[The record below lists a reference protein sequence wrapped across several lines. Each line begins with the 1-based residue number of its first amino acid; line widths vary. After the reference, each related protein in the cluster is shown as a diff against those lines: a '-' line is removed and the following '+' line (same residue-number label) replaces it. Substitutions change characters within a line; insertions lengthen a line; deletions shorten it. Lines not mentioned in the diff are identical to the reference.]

1 MKQDLIQ
8 KTQEWMQL
16 ERKTVEQRK
25 EAENFY
31 ENQLMNLIVD
41 EYIKRNK
48 QRVAEHISYLI
59 VSVGTSYEPIV
70 LNISLF
76 KPDRVLFLY
85 TDTSE
90 KTLDKIVGLCHL
102 AVSQYEKRRVSGTD
116 PLDIYQEIKAAYLQ
130 WNRPEKLY
138 IDFTG
143 GTKTMSAACALA
155 GSMIDVQLVY
165 VGTEDYL
172 VDFRKPRPGTETLF
186 YITNPLVV
194 FGDLEIEKAMG
205 LFSEYNF
212 AGAREKLDI
221 LKESIPNPEIRQQL
235 HFAWLLAK
243 SYESWDSLDFIP
255 AYENIN
261 KLLFQ
266 LKRDCMH
273 TDYLLMDCTD
283 RLRQQQELLEGVRK
297 IPGMILN
304 RKNMDIL
311 QDKNIIVSLMF
322 TMYQNAITREKQ
334 EKYDTATLLYY
345 RLLEMIEQRR
355 LSKYNL
361 FVSAMDYKKMK
372 INVKCLPKYE
382 GRSESERI
390 EILKTDVSK
399 IKKGLFGKAGN
410 GYLPDQVSLLDGFI
424 ILYALQDAIIFQSQ
438 DDQLAILKR
447 MRAMVFLRNN
457 SIFAHGLGPVRKAD
471 FEKFRGFVVE
481 LFIGFC
487 KIEKVDYEKYLQITT
502 LVDPTKSCNYASLRK
517 E

>member
-1 MKQDLIQ
+1 
-8 KTQEWMQL
+8 
-16 ERKTVEQRK
+16 
-25 EAENFY
+25 
-31 ENQLMNLIVD
+31 
-41 EYIKRNK
+41 
-48 QRVAEHISYLI
+48 
-59 VSVGTSYEPIV
+59 
-70 LNISLF
+70 
-76 KPDRVLFLY
+76 
-85 TDTSE
+85 
-90 KTLDKIVGLCHL
+90 
-102 AVSQYEKRRVSGTD
+102 
-116 PLDIYQEIKAAYLQ
+116 
-130 WNRPEKLY
+130 
-138 IDFTG
+138 
-143 GTKTMSAACALA
+143 
-155 GSMIDVQLVY
+155 
-165 VGTEDYL
+165 
-172 VDFRKPRPGTETLF
+172 
-186 YITNPLVV
+186 
-194 FGDLEIEKAMG
+194 
-205 LFSEYNF
+205 
-212 AGAREKLDI
+212 
-221 LKESIPNPEIRQQL
+221 
-235 HFAWLLAK
+235 
-243 SYESWDSLDFIP
+243 
-255 AYENIN
+255 
-261 KLLFQ
+261 
-266 LKRDCMH
+266 MH